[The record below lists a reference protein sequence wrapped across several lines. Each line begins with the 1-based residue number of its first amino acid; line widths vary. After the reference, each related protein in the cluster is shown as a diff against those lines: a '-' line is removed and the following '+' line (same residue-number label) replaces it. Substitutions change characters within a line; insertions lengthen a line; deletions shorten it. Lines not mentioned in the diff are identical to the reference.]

1 MEARIFWDST
11 PSPIGTVFVAVN
23 RHGAVTRLTFGLS
36 QREFLEEAGP
46 GAVRDRQAVAPV
58 LTELEEY
65 FAGERQA
72 FDVPVDLAGL
82 TPFQREVLSATRA
95 IPFGEV
101 RTYGKVAA
109 LIGRPKASRAVGR
122 ALSQNPIAVIVPCH
136 RVIASDGS
144 LRGYTGA
151 GGVATKRFLLQ
162 LEGYR
167 PA

>member
-1 MEARIFWDST
+1 MEARIFWDRS

-23 RHGAVTRLTFGLS
+23 RHGAVVRLTYGLT
-36 QREFLEEAGP
+36 QGEFLEEAGP
-46 GAVRDRQAVAPV
+46 GAVRDREAVAPV
-58 LTELEEY
+58 FAQLAEY
-65 FAGERQA
+65 FAGERRA

-109 LIGRPKASRAVGR
+109 LIGRPRASRAVGR

-151 GGVATKRFLLQ
+151 GGIATKRFLLE